1 MFFAAETTS
10 QRKIPFLNEGLVQYT
25 PHELFRGLLDRRQV
39 AQIHLD
45 EMEVVLSSFFLQ
57 FLNGSISLRLG
68 PSEDVYCCIF
78 GEELLENEST
88 LRRSLSEKDLLADF

>member
-1 MFFAAETTS
+1 
-10 QRKIPFLNEGLVQYT
+10 
-25 PHELFRGLLDRRQV
+25 
-39 AQIHLD
+39 
-45 EMEVVLSSFFLQ
+45 MEIVLSSFVLQ